1 MWLTRKPCHN
11 REIKIHVYANGKCEF
26 LPRDQVSPLFFV
38 YYILLLLHKNKLFYA
53 SFMQKNHSGQYLSAY
68 FLFWEF
74 LNLNWFIHVYFAVNV
89 NLNLS
94 NK

>member
-1 MWLTRKPCHN
+1 MP
-11 REIKIHVYANGKCEF
+11 NGKRE
-26 LPRDQVSPLFFV
+26 LVPRDQVFPLFFV
-38 YYILLLLHKNKLFYA
+38 YYLLLLHKNKLFYA
-53 SFMQKNHSGQYLSAY
+53 SFIHKNRPGQFLSAY

-74 LNLNWFIHVYFAVNV
+74 LNLNLFIHVYFPVNV

>member
-1 MWLTRKPCHN
+1 MP
-11 REIKIHVYANGKCEF
+11 NGKCEF
-26 LPRDQVSPLFFV
+26 VQRKQVFPLFFV
-38 YYILLLLHKNKLFYA
+38 YCLLLLHKSKLFYA
-53 SFMQKNHSGQYLSAY
+53 SLIHKNRSGQFLSAY

-74 LNLNWFIHVYFAVNV
+74 LDQLESIHVYCAVIV